1 MSNPS
6 KSFHVADLRK
16 TILDM
21 AYAGSTV
28 HIGCAFSIVELLAV
42 LYRKYLRYPENN
54 PLNLGRDY
62 LVLSK
67 GHGVMAQYAC
77 MRELGWLPDQA
88 FAEYFSDGSDLK
100 GLSDSRIPG
109 LEVTSG
115 SLGHGFSVGVGL
127 ALGAKLRNTDQKT
140 YALVGDGEINEGP
153 IWEGALFAAH
163 HQLKNFMAIVDE
175 NGFQAMGRT
184 DEVLNLGSIEDK
196 FKSFG
201 FEVASVDGHDELAI
215 DEIYNVAVGERT
227 SLNQLYFSLRDALAE
242 RFPHLLEAQPI
253 YRDFRVGDVRH
264 SLADIQKAQ
273 ALLGYPPTHRVS
285 AGLHEAMDWYVSALS
300 GQHL

>member
-1 MSNPS
+1 MNALSPS
-6 KSFHVADLRK
+6 PERIQMPNFDAKALRK
-16 TILDM
+16 TVLNM

-28 HIGCAFSIVELLAV
+28 HIGCAFSIIELLAV
-42 LYRKYLRYPENN
+42 LYRSHLRYPGND
-54 PLNLGRDY
+54 PLATGRDY

-77 MRELGWLPDQA
+77 MRELGWLKDEA
-88 FAEYFSDGSDLK
+88 FSGYFADGSDLK

-127 ALGAKLRNTDQKT
+127 AMGAKLRGSDQKT

-163 HQLKNFMAIVDE
+163 HELRNFMVIVDE

-184 DEVLNLGSIEDK
+184 QDVIQLGSIQAK
-196 FKSFG
+196 FESFG
-201 FEVASVDGHDELAI
+201 FEVISIDGHDEGAI
-215 DEIYNVAVGERT
+215 DRAIKQLWASHLDAPKALIAKTVKGKGVSFMEHNNIWHYTR
-227 SLNQLYFSLRDALAE
+227 LNQDTY
-242 RFPHLLEAQPI
+242 
-253 YRDFRVGDVRH
+253 
-264 SLADIQKAQ
+264 AQ
-273 ALLGYPPTHRVS
+273 ALAAV
-285 AGLHEAMDWYVSALS
+285 AGSEV
-300 GQHL
+300 